1 MTSCWGLYARGVL
14 GVLHCSWRHL
24 WQFQNRGSNLTFT
37 EKNWQKWRSRTFT
50 SNHGNIWWPFWWN
63 MCCKPSPKSAL
74 LQDVFFSDGQEL
86 VLTCNLDSSWDQKL
100 REPGEHLKSFEI
112 IWNHLKFHGG
122 NRVHH
127 LHHLHESL
135 VTTAIYSYCLIPT
148 NQVVEPGVNGR
159 CVCHRAGLGLGGI
172 LWNFSKIWWFSLEIR
187 IGKSTFE
194 SYMIRDL
201 SSDESSDVPVNSPK
215 KLYGKPPPFF
225 SRDNSLW
232 QFSTANC

>member
-37 EKNWQKWRSRTFT
+37 EKNGQKCRSRTFT

-112 IWNHLKFHGG
+112 IWNHLKSF
-122 NRVHH
+122 
-127 LHHLHESL
+127 E
-135 VTTAIYSYCLIPT
+135 IPWW
-148 NQVVEPGVNGR
+148 EPGSSSPSSPWIIGYYSNLQLLFNPNEPGGR
-159 CVCHRAGLGLGGI
+159 TRREWPLRLPPSWSGTW
-172 LWNFSKIWWFSLEIR
+172 WNFVEFFQDLMIFTGNPHWKIYIWI
-187 IGKSTFE
+187 I
-194 SYMIRDL
+194 YD
-201 SSDESSDVPVNSPK
+201 
-215 KLYGKPPPFF
+215 
-225 SRDNSLW
+225 
-232 QFSTANC
+232 